1 MEQFIEDQYN
11 ENTRKKTQQNA
22 EKSSLSHVSECPTTT
37 VHSVSSAADY
47 QQGQRAISI
56 SVLLLMVAQN
66 NVLINRDSSWW
77 KIYEVLAARMTK
89 LITARA
95 RKNKRTGRM
104 LAMLTKTIRYR

>member
-37 VHSVSSAADY
+37 VHSVTSAADY

-56 SVLLLMVAQN
+56 FTGAVVHGGQFNISISSLNQSPTFATPETENKSTKRYKRLKVLVS
-66 NVLINRDSSWW
+66 DS
-77 KIYEVLAARMTK
+77 E
-89 LITARA
+89 
-95 RKNKRTGRM
+95 
-104 LAMLTKTIRYR
+104 

>member
-56 SVLLLMVAQN
+56 SVLLFMVAN
-66 NVLINRDSSWW
+66 STSLSAALINHRPLPLQKLRISPQ
-77 KIYEVLAARMTK
+77 RGTK
-89 LITARA
+89 D
-95 RKNKRTGRM
+95 
-104 LAMLTKTIRYR
+104 